1 MKTNPIKL
9 EKKLKLK
16 FSDQKI
22 FIKSLTHKSFDSINN
37 NEKIEFLGDRVLGL
51 IIAKKLLELYPD
63 EKEGVLDKKFASLVN
78 KKKCLEI
85 AKKIELEKYILV
97 LNPKNKK
104 IEIEDKI
111 VADCLEAL
119 IGAIYLDKGL
129 NFTEKFILNLWSEHI
144 TASVIT
150 QIDAKTKLQEY
161 SLKIF
166 KVLPIYKL
174 ISNTGPRHKPLFKV
188 AVKLKNTK
196 FFTAE
201 GTSKKDAEQNAAS
214 LCLQDIFKKM
224 NWDDSAYLVSK
235 NRYSENS
242 IIAEVFTENHGKISG
257 IIFGGTS
264 KKIKNYLQIGNKIYV
279 NYNSKSVT
287 RIGYFKIEILKALT
301 PLYFDQNQK
310 LSCITSA
317 MHLIKLLTAEAQSN
331 KEIFKLIDKFFEILN
346 SENWIQKY
354 IFWELELLKLLGYDL
369 ELKTMAEKEIVDSEV
384 NYYVKSSTEK
394 KSIPNFLID
403 ENDMDINLNNLLK
416 GLKLVSDYLEKS
428 ILKPNNLN
436 LPTSRTHF
444 INLLK

>member
-1 MKTNPIKL
+1 
-9 EKKLKLK
+9 
-16 FSDQKI
+16 
-22 FIKSLTHKSFDSINN
+22 
-37 NEKIEFLGDRVLGL
+37 
-51 IIAKKLLELYPD
+51 
-63 EKEGVLDKKFASLVN
+63 
-78 KKKCLEI
+78 
-85 AKKIELEKYILV
+85 
-97 LNPKNKK
+97 
-104 IEIEDKI
+104 
-111 VADCLEAL
+111 
-119 IGAIYLDKGL
+119 
-129 NFTEKFILNLWSEHI
+129 
-144 TASVIT
+144 
-150 QIDAKTKLQEY
+150 
-161 SLKIF
+161 
-166 KVLPIYKL
+166 
-174 ISNTGPRHKPLFKV
+174 
-188 AVKLKNTK
+188 
-196 FFTAE
+196 
-201 GTSKKDAEQNAAS
+201 
-214 LCLQDIFKKM
+214 M

-242 IIAEVFTENHGKISG
+242 IIAEVFTENHGKISV

-301 PLYFDQNQK
+301 PLYFDENQK

-331 KEIFKLIDKFFEILN
+331 KEIFKLIDKFFEILT

-403 ENDMDINLNNLLK
+403 ENNTDVNLKNLLK

>member
-1 MKTNPIKL
+1 
-9 EKKLKLK
+9 
-16 FSDQKI
+16 
-22 FIKSLTHKSFDSINN
+22 
-37 NEKIEFLGDRVLGL
+37 
-51 IIAKKLLELYPD
+51 
-63 EKEGVLDKKFASLVN
+63 
-78 KKKCLEI
+78 
-85 AKKIELEKYILV
+85 
-97 LNPKNKK
+97 
-104 IEIEDKI
+104 
-111 VADCLEAL
+111 
-119 IGAIYLDKGL
+119 
-129 NFTEKFILNLWSEHI
+129 
-144 TASVIT
+144 
-150 QIDAKTKLQEY
+150 
-161 SLKIF
+161 
-166 KVLPIYKL
+166 
-174 ISNTGPRHKPLFKV
+174 
-188 AVKLKNTK
+188 
-196 FFTAE
+196 
-201 GTSKKDAEQNAAS
+201 
-214 LCLQDIFKKM
+214 M

-301 PLYFDQNQK
+301 PLYFDENQK

-331 KEIFKLIDKFFEILN
+331 KEIFKLIDKFFEILTYD
-346 SENWIQKY
+346 NWIQKY

-369 ELKTMAEKEIVDSEV
+369 ELKNMVEKEIVDSEI
-384 NYYVKSSTEK
+384 NYFVKSSTEK

-403 ENDMDINLNNLLK
+403 ESSLDVNLKNLLK

>member
-1 MKTNPIKL
+1 
-9 EKKLKLK
+9 
-16 FSDQKI
+16 
-22 FIKSLTHKSFDSINN
+22 
-37 NEKIEFLGDRVLGL
+37 
-51 IIAKKLLELYPD
+51 
-63 EKEGVLDKKFASLVN
+63 
-78 KKKCLEI
+78 
-85 AKKIELEKYILV
+85 
-97 LNPKNKK
+97 
-104 IEIEDKI
+104 
-111 VADCLEAL
+111 
-119 IGAIYLDKGL
+119 
-129 NFTEKFILNLWSEHI
+129 
-144 TASVIT
+144 
-150 QIDAKTKLQEY
+150 
-161 SLKIF
+161 
-166 KVLPIYKL
+166 
-174 ISNTGPRHKPLFKV
+174 
-188 AVKLKNTK
+188 
-196 FFTAE
+196 
-201 GTSKKDAEQNAAS
+201 
-214 LCLQDIFKKM
+214 M

-331 KEIFKLIDKFFEILN
+331 KEIFKLIDKFFKILN

-403 ENDMDINLNNLLK
+403 ENNMDVNLKNLLK

>member
-1 MKTNPIKL
+1 
-9 EKKLKLK
+9 
-16 FSDQKI
+16 
-22 FIKSLTHKSFDSINN
+22 
-37 NEKIEFLGDRVLGL
+37 
-51 IIAKKLLELYPD
+51 
-63 EKEGVLDKKFASLVN
+63 
-78 KKKCLEI
+78 
-85 AKKIELEKYILV
+85 
-97 LNPKNKK
+97 
-104 IEIEDKI
+104 
-111 VADCLEAL
+111 
-119 IGAIYLDKGL
+119 
-129 NFTEKFILNLWSEHI
+129 
-144 TASVIT
+144 
-150 QIDAKTKLQEY
+150 
-161 SLKIF
+161 
-166 KVLPIYKL
+166 
-174 ISNTGPRHKPLFKV
+174 
-188 AVKLKNTK
+188 
-196 FFTAE
+196 
-201 GTSKKDAEQNAAS
+201 
-214 LCLQDIFKKM
+214 M
-224 NWDDSAYLVSK
+224 NWDDNAYLVSK

-301 PLYFDQNQK
+301 PLYFDENQK

-331 KEIFKLIDKFFEILN
+331 KEIFKLIDKFFEILTLD
-346 SENWIQKY
+346 NWIQKY

-403 ENDMDINLNNLLK
+403 ENNIDVNLKNLLK

>member
-1 MKTNPIKL
+1 
-9 EKKLKLK
+9 
-16 FSDQKI
+16 
-22 FIKSLTHKSFDSINN
+22 
-37 NEKIEFLGDRVLGL
+37 
-51 IIAKKLLELYPD
+51 
-63 EKEGVLDKKFASLVN
+63 
-78 KKKCLEI
+78 
-85 AKKIELEKYILV
+85 
-97 LNPKNKK
+97 
-104 IEIEDKI
+104 
-111 VADCLEAL
+111 
-119 IGAIYLDKGL
+119 
-129 NFTEKFILNLWSEHI
+129 
-144 TASVIT
+144 
-150 QIDAKTKLQEY
+150 
-161 SLKIF
+161 
-166 KVLPIYKL
+166 
-174 ISNTGPRHKPLFKV
+174 
-188 AVKLKNTK
+188 
-196 FFTAE
+196 
-201 GTSKKDAEQNAAS
+201 
-214 LCLQDIFKKM
+214 M

-301 PLYFDQNQK
+301 PLYFDENQK

-331 KEIFKLIDKFFEILN
+331 KEIFKLIDKFFEILTFD
-346 SENWIQKY
+346 NWIQKY

-369 ELKTMAEKEIVDSEV
+369 ELKNIAIKEIVNNET

-394 KSIPNFLID
+394 KIIPNFLID
-403 ENDMDINLNNLLK
+403 EKNLNVNIKNLLK